1 MKQVFSVDTFQV
13 STESSYTVPLTNRNV
28 VEIDSCYISGFHR
41 VKLHYSFN
49 NQNLV
54 EIDRLYL
61 WTLGCFVK
69 GMQTNVLAN
78 SVHGVFQ
85 YQRNLEVDKSSQK
98 GLQKTGRS
106 YITSIKNKFPN
117 WINRNLVVGKT
128 FMKRAL
134 DNEECAAKSF
144 ELTSIVFYFHVTVF
158 PACNS
163 NANEYCESI
172 IMLWESIASLFTQ
185 RRVIF
190 IITVQPSL
198 IATLIIWSPL
208 LLRRLSLSQEHQ
220 DSVMLDHCFF
230 NFIGSQLV
238 TV

>member
-13 STESSYTVPLTNRNV
+13 STESSYTVPLT
-28 VEIDSCYISGFHR
+28 
-41 VKLHYSFN
+41 

-128 FMKRAL
+128 FVKRAL

-198 IATLIIWSPL
+198 MATLIKWSPS

>member
-1 MKQVFSVDTFQV
+1 M
-13 STESSYTVPLTNRNV
+13 
-28 VEIDSCYISGFHR
+28 
-41 VKLHYSFN
+41 
-49 NQNLV
+49 

-198 IATLIIWSPL
+198 VAILDNMVTFVITKVVIVTGTPRFCHVRPL
-208 LLRRLSLSQEHQ
+208 L
-220 DSVMLDHCFF
+220 F
-230 NFIGSQLV
+230 QLHWFPISYCIKFKILLLTFKCLCGLAPNYLVVLQV
-238 TV
+238 T